1 MTGAAQARWHALVRW
16 RHGLARRRHRL
27 ERWWRAGLGRHVTPA
42 VLRYVRW
49 GAIAT
54 WAVAFGVDCYYRG
67 IHFDRTGQLYWL
79 ALGLLA
85 ATIGQRRF
93 FYVVVDFVPFA
104 AVLIGYDLL
113 RGGADTLGMPTWWTP
128 QLDVDKFLF
137 GGTEPTVWLQER
149 LKYPSVRWWDVA
161 VCVCYLS
168 FFFLPY
174 LTAAVLW
181 LRNRRDFHRWAGR
194 FVALSFAGFALFALI
209 PSAPPWAAAQCTS
222 AQVAGHPSAP
232 SCLTADP
239 RTVPGGGLLGAMHSV
254 RPGANPWIERLSFKG
269 WTDLHLTAAGTLV
282 KEGQSAVDL
291 VAAVPS
297 LHAGG
302 TLLFVLFM
310 WRRVNRWWRP
320 VLAAYPLLM
329 AFCLVYSAEHYVS
342 DVLAGWLLAVVVTL
356 VAGRIERK
364 RAARLAPDTLNTLP
378 PARRDAPP
386 AAPTDEHLDEPTL
399 ETPCLPMTSVPET
412 TPSSI

>member
-1 MTGAAQARWHALVRW
+1 MSNAAQPRWQALVRW
-16 RHGLARRRHRL
+16 RQALAPRWQAL
-27 ERWWRAGLGRHVTPA
+27 AQWWRAGLGRHLTPA
-42 VLRYVRW
+42 VLRSFRW
-49 GAIAT
+49 GAVAT
-54 WAVAFGVDCYYRG
+54 WAVAFGLDCYYRG

-104 AVLIGYDLL
+104 AVLFAYDLL
-113 RGGADTLGMPTWWTP
+113 RGSADTLGLPTWWTP

-137 GGTEPTVWLQER
+137 GGSVPTVWLQER
-149 LKYPSVRWWDVA
+149 LKYPTVQWWDVA

-174 LTAAVLW
+174 ITAAVLW

-194 FVALSFAGFALFALI
+194 FVALSFAGFALFALM
-209 PSAPPWAAAQCTS
+209 PSAPPWAAAQCTPT
-222 AQVAGHPSAP
+222 QVSGHPSDPA
-232 SCLTADP
+232 CLTADP
-239 RTVPGGGLLGAMHSV
+239 RTVPGGGLLGAMHSL

-269 WTDLHLTAAGTLV
+269 WSDLHLTAAGTLI
-282 KEGQSAVDL
+282 KQGQSAVDL

-302 TLLFVLFM
+302 TLLLVLFM

-320 VLAAYPLLM
+320 VLAAYPPVM

-342 DVLAGWLLAVVVTL
+342 DVLAGWLLAIVVHL
-356 VAGRIERK
+356 VAGRIERR
-364 RAARLAPDTLNTLP
+364 RAAGRAPDTLK
-378 PARRDAPP
+378 APP
-386 AAPTDEHLDEPTL
+386 RARHAPSAAPPDEPTL
-399 ETPCLPMTSVPET
+399 ETPCLPTTSVPET